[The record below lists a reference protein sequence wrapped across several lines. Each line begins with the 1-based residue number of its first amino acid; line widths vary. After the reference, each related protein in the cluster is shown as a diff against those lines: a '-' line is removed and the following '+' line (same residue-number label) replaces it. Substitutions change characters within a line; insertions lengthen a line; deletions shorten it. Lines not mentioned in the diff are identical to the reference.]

1 MNRILI
7 VDDDTFICN
16 ILEKLLSDDG
26 FKVESAFSASSAD
39 KFLKKTKYDLV
50 ICDFRLPDSDGIKML
65 EKIKGYNPET
75 SVIIITAY
83 ADVRVAVKLMKMGA
97 SDYVTKPLQQ
107 EELLAIVNKTI
118 TRRKSDSRE
127 TFPENSFIMGQSQAI
142 KNVMRLAETVAP
154 TDLAVIIEGET
165 GSGKEYIARYIHSR
179 SPRKNHP
186 FIALDCGAIPKDLAN
201 SELFGHIKGSFT
213 GAIKDKTGVFEEAHG
228 GTLFLDEIGNL
239 SYDIQVKLLRSLQE
253 KSITRLGDSK
263 NRHVDVRIISAT
275 NENLIREVEQNNFR
289 EDLYHRLNEF
299 KIQLPPLRERSDDI
313 MIFADYFIKMA
324 NTRLNKDIQGIEDR
338 LIPVLK
344 KYPWYGNLRE
354 LRNVVNRA
362 VLMSTNSHIDFSCLP
377 PDIIHHEQH
386 AEVEL
391 VETFTEEGTN
401 RLKDASNEFEKQLII
416 NTLKETN
423 FNKSKAARL
432 LKIDRKTLY
441 NKIKQ
446 YNINV

>member
-1 MNRILI
+1 MNRILVI
-7 VDDDTFICN
+7 DDDTFICN
-16 ILEKLLSDDG
+16 ILEKLLTDDG
-26 FKVESAFSASSAD
+26 FKVDTAFSASSAD
-39 KFLKKTKYDLV
+39 KYLKKTNYDLV

-65 EKIKGYNPET
+65 EKIKGHNPEI
-75 SVIIITAY
+75 SVVIITAY
-83 ADVRVAVKLMKMGA
+83 ADVRIAVKLMKLGA

-107 EELLAIVNKTI
+107 NELLEIVNKTI
-118 TRRKSDSRE
+118 SRKTNDRRE
-127 TFPENSFIMGQSQAI
+127 TFPDESFIFGRSQAI
-142 KNVMRLAETVAP
+142 KNVMQLAETVAP

-165 GSGKEYIARYIHSR
+165 GSGKEYIARYIHAN
-179 SPRKNHP
+179 SPRKTHP

-239 SYDIQVKLLRSLQE
+239 TYDIQVKLLRSLQE
-253 KSITRLGDSK
+253 KSITRLGDTRAK
-263 NRHVDVRIISAT
+263 HVDVRIIAAT
-275 NENLIREVEQNNFR
+275 NENLLDEVESNNFR

-299 KIQLPPLRERSDDI
+299 KIHLPPLRDRTDDI
-313 MIFADYFIKMA
+313 ILFAEYFISMA
-324 NTRLNKDIQGIEDR
+324 NVRLNKKILGIDEK
-338 LIPVLK
+338 LVHILK

-354 LRNVVNRA
+354 LRNVINRA
-362 VLMSTNSHIDFSCLP
+362 VLMSTNSYIDFSCLP
-377 PDIIHHEQH
+377 GDIIHHEKH
-386 AEVEL
+386 DEAEL
-391 VETFTEEGTN
+391 VESFTENGTN

-416 NTLKETN
+416 NTLKDTN

-446 YNINV
+446 YDINI

>member
-1 MNRILI
+1 M
-7 VDDDTFICN
+7 
-16 ILEKLLSDDG
+16 
-26 FKVESAFSASSAD
+26 
-39 KFLKKTKYDLV
+39 
-50 ICDFRLPDSDGIKML
+50 
-65 EKIKGYNPET
+65 
-75 SVIIITAY
+75 
-83 ADVRVAVKLMKMGA
+83 
-97 SDYVTKPLQQ
+97 
-107 EELLAIVNKTI
+107 
-118 TRRKSDSRE
+118 
-127 TFPENSFIMGQSQAI
+127 
-142 KNVMRLAETVAP
+142 
-154 TDLAVIIEGET
+154 
-165 GSGKEYIARYIHSR
+165 
-179 SPRKNHP
+179 
-186 FIALDCGAIPKDLAN
+186 
-201 SELFGHIKGSFT
+201 
-213 GAIKDKTGVFEEAHG
+213 
-228 GTLFLDEIGNL
+228 
-239 SYDIQVKLLRSLQE
+239 
-253 KSITRLGDSK
+253 
-263 NRHVDVRIISAT
+263 
-275 NENLIREVEQNNFR
+275 EQNNFR

-299 KIQLPPLRERSDDI
+299 TIHLPPLRERTDDI
-313 MIFADYFIKMA
+313 MIFADHFIKMA
-324 NTRLNKDIQGIEDR
+324 NTRLNKDIQGIEER

-362 VLMSTNSHIDFSCLP
+362 VLMSTNNHIDFSCLP